1 MKASSSKI
9 AQANSKSGH
18 KNISYQRQNDA
29 YVVSIMRKGYTFFT
43 LCESVEEAIDV
54 RDLVYEFFDKNDR
67 LPSIEEMGLKRGSVS
82 KAKIKLK
89 HHDQE
94 PDYVCK
100 RCNRRFYYDD
110 TRLND
115 KNNASLF
122 KSRGNIC
129 GHCARRKNS
138 PLSVERSDCQSKHKY
153 ITVRAIDSGRIYYA
167 VKIVRHRNQ
176 MNRVFNNLDQA
187 VRFRNKA
194 IDFYNSNGRLPTHDE
209 QNIIFPERPVRK
221 REFHAPDNR
230 NESQRSKSGLKHI
243 SYHKLT
249 NRYNVTVSRNNH
261 KVAVTFKDLDDAIVA
276 REIILDVY
284 HETGQ
289 LPTRGEVIAKLDE
302 IKSQAI

>member
-1 MKASSSKI
+1 MRASNDKH

-43 LCESVEEAIDV
+43 LCESVEEAINV
-54 RDLVYEFFDKNDR
+54 RDLVYEFFGKNDR

-82 KAKIKLK
+82 KANVKPKY
-89 HHDQE
+89 HDQE

-100 RCNRRFYYDD
+100 LCNRRFYYND
-110 TRLND
+110 TRLD
-115 KNNASLF
+115 GKNNVSLF

-129 GHCARRKNS
+129 GHCARQKNS
-138 PLSVERSDCQSKHKY
+138 PLSAERSDCQSKHKY
-153 ITVRAIDSGRIYYA
+153 ITVRVIDSGRIYYA

-187 VRFRNKA
+187 IRFRNKA
-194 IDFYNSNGRLPTHDE
+194 IDFYNSNGKLPTHDE

-221 REFHAPDNR
+221 REFHASDDR
-230 NESQRSKSGLKHI
+230 SESQQSKSGLKHI

-261 KVAVTFKDLDDAIVA
+261 RVAVTFKSLDDAIAA
-276 REIILDVY
+276 RELILEIY
-284 HETGQ
+284 HETGS
-289 LPTRGEVIAKLDE
+289 LPSRGEVIAKLDE
-302 IKSQAI
+302 IKSKL